1 MAVADCGKIPLQ
13 TSWIE
18 IRNTSELNSFFRGLC
33 SITFPAVSAD
43 YYPNRL
49 NSFCVILLTS
59 KQTTYLLPTYLP
71 TEMTDCL
78 PACLRA

>member
-33 SITFPAVSAD
+33 SITFPPIIIQIVWIV
-43 YYPNRL
+43 
-49 NSFCVILLTS
+49 FV
-59 KQTTYLLPTYLP
+59 
-71 TEMTDCL
+71 
-78 PACLRA
+78 